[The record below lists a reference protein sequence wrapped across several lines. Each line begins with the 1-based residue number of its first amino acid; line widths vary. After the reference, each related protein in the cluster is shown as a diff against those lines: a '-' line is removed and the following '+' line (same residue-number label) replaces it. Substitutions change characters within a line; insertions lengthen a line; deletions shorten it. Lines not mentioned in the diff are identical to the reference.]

1 MLDDRSR
8 PETFVSGLSI
18 NGDGAHNRPTVMPS
32 ALILAAVI
40 AASPPNPTP
49 PPALS
54 AASAAVQARL
64 DTQLAKLT
72 GNKAMQTRALQVAIA
87 QDGSVVY
94 DRAFGIASLD
104 TRFPI
109 ASITKMFTAVAIMQL
124 VQASRVDLDAKVST
138 YLPSAPYAEQITVR
152 ELLLHTSGLWNYG
165 DYAFATGLAATRT
178 TPTAILAMAATHPLT
193 SPPGTKWT
201 YSNTGYVA
209 LGLIVE
215 QVSGEP
221 LAQYEREHIFQ
232 PAGMTQTTMGNPPAG
247 VPVAPG
253 YMSATG
259 TRAAPY
265 DPSWTF
271 ACGDIVST
279 AGDLARFD
287 IALLD
292 GRLLAP
298 KTFALM
304 QANAIPN
311 DFSTQGLG
319 VFVTDWHGLQV
330 VGHHG
335 GVPGYEVENETIPAR
350 HLAWVVLSDAFD
362 FGTSRANH
370 IIVTALFP
378 NLIETAAPRAPEDPA
393 VTERFHKALDS
404 LFVGKVDRSQ
414 YTDDVNTALTPQ
426 LLART
431 ATQLKP
437 LGGIVKIAFLGVA
450 GSATRKAYSYS
461 VTFADGQALTWQFI
475 LDANGKIAGIGSI

>member
-1 MLDDRSR
+1 
-8 PETFVSGLSI
+8 
-18 NGDGAHNRPTVMPS
+18 MPS
-32 ALILAAVI
+32 ALILAALITVT
-40 AASPPNPTP
+40 ASPSPTP

-54 AASAAVQARL
+54 PESAPVQTRL

-72 GNKAMQTRALQVAIA
+72 GDKAMQTRALQVSIA
-87 QDGSVVY
+87 QNGRVVY
-94 DRAFGIASLD
+94 NRAFGTAALD

-124 VQASRVDLDAKVST
+124 VQANRVELDAKVSS

-152 ELLLHTSGLWNYG
+152 ELLQHTSGLWNYG
-165 DYAFATGLAATRT
+165 DYAFDTGLAATPT
-178 TPTAILAMAATHPLT
+178 TPTAILAMAAKHPLT
-193 SPPGTKWT
+193 SSPGTKWA

-215 QVSGEP
+215 QASGEP

-232 PAGMTQTTMGNPPAG
+232 RAGMTQTTMGNA
-247 VPVAPG
+247 APDAPMAIG
-253 YMSATG
+253 YMSAAG
-259 TRAAPY
+259 ARAAAY

-279 AGDLARFD
+279 ANDLARFD

-292 GRLLAP
+292 GRLLTP

-304 QANAIPN
+304 QADVIPSN
-311 DFSTQGLG
+311 LGMQGLG
-319 VFVTDWHGLQV
+319 MFVTAWHGLQI

-350 HLAWVVLSDAFD
+350 HLAWIVFSNAFD

-370 IIVTALFP
+370 IVISALFP
-378 NLIETAAPRAPEDPA
+378 NLIETPAPTPPEDYA
-393 VTERFHKALDS
+393 VTERFRKALDS
-404 LFVGKVDRSQ
+404 LLQGRVDRSQ
-414 YTDDVNTALTPQ
+414 YTDEVNAALTPQ
-426 LLART
+426 LLAQV

-437 LGGIVKIAFLGVA
+437 LGGIVKIAFLSVA
-450 GSATRKAYSYS
+450 EGAAGKTYSYN
-461 VTFADGQALTWQFI
+461 VTFAHGRTLTWRFV
-475 LDANGKIAGIGSI
+475 LDANAKIAGIGSI

>member
-1 MLDDRSR
+1 
-8 PETFVSGLSI
+8 
-18 NGDGAHNRPTVMPS
+18 MPN
-32 ALILAAVI
+32 ALILVAVI
-40 AASPPNPTP
+40 AAVASPNPTP

-54 AASAAVQARL
+54 PESAAVQMRL

-72 GNKAMQTRALQVAIA
+72 GSKAMQTRALQVAIA
-87 QDGSVVY
+87 QNGRVVY
-94 DRAFGIASLD
+94 DQAFGEAAPN

-124 VQASRVDLDAKVST
+124 VQARRVELDAKVSN
-138 YLPSAPYAEQITVR
+138 YLSSAPYAEQITVR
-152 ELLLHTSGLWNYG
+152 ELLQHTSGLWNYG
-165 DYAFATGLAATRT
+165 DYAFNAGLSATHT
-178 TPTAILAMAATHPLT
+178 TPEAILEMAAEHALT
-193 SPPGTKWT
+193 SSPGTKWA

-232 PAGMTQTTMGNPPAG
+232 PAGMTQTTMGNPPAS
-247 VPVAPG
+247 VPVAAG
-253 YMSATG
+253 YMSAAG
-259 TRAAPY
+259 PRAAAY

-304 QANAIPN
+304 QADVIPS
-311 DFSTQGLG
+311 DFDAMQGLG
-319 VFVTDWHGLQV
+319 VFVINWHGLKV

-335 GVPGYEVENETIPAR
+335 GVPGYEAENETIPAR
-350 HLAWVVLSDAFD
+350 RLALIVLSDAFD
-362 FGTSRANH
+362 FGTPRANH
-370 IIVTALFP
+370 IVISALFP
-378 NLIETAAPRAPEDPA
+378 NVIEPAAPTPAEDYA
-393 VTERFHKALDS
+393 VTERFRKALDS
-404 LFVGKVDRSQ
+404 FFKGKVDRSQ
-414 YTDDVNTALTPQ
+414 YTDDANAALTPQ
-426 LLART
+426 LLAQT

-450 GSATRKAYSYS
+450 RSAAGKSYSYN
-461 VTFADGQALTWQFI
+461 VTFSDGQTLTWQFI
-475 LDANGKIAGIGSI
+475 LDASAKIAGIGSI